1 MAAVSIPIVDWLDKP
16 QSFHF
21 AQGYEDRFLWNTVV
35 ANDTRSDAYM
45 IYLGID
51 VAKNSHVAAAM
62 SSEGEVL
69 LMPFSFANSADSFT
83 LLREKLNNLPKLPL
97 LVGLESTAHYG
108 ENLICFLCGN
118 GYHVAM
124 INPLQTAA
132 IRKSAIRKTK
142 TDKVDAFVI
151 AKALMMEG
159 YTELQQSDIQIL
171 KLKGLCKTRQNLIL
185 MRTRCKIQLG
195 SFVDQLFPE
204 LNRFFRSGLHINVS
218 YTLLKAHPRPAEVGA
233 LHLTYLS
240 NLLRKAS
247 RGKYKKEDAIRLRE
261 LARNSIGTDNPA
273 LALQIRQAVSQ
284 IELFS
289 AQLKQ
294 VESEISTIMDSLDSP
309 IMTVPGIGYLNGA
322 MILSCIGNIQRFS
335 SPAKLLAYAGL
346 DPAVVQSGNFSAKST
361 RMSKRGNSMLRY
373 ALINAS
379 HNVVR
384 NNETFAQYY
393 NSKIA
398 QGKSHYCALGHTAH
412 KLIRV
417 IFALLTN
424 NIAFDLA

>member
-1 MAAVSIPIVDWLDKP
+1 
-16 QSFHF
+16 
-21 AQGYEDRFLWNTVV
+21 
-35 ANDTRSDAYM
+35 M

-69 LMPFSFANSADSFT
+69 LMPFSFANSADGFT

-204 LNRFFRSGLHINVS
+204 SDI
-218 YTLLKAHPRPAEVGA
+218 
-233 LHLTYLS
+233 
-240 NLLRKAS
+240 
-247 RGKYKKEDAIRLRE
+247 
-261 LARNSIGTDNPA
+261 
-273 LALQIRQAVSQ
+273 
-284 IELFS
+284 
-289 AQLKQ
+289 
-294 VESEISTIMDSLDSP
+294 
-309 IMTVPGIGYLNGA
+309 
-322 MILSCIGNIQRFS
+322 
-335 SPAKLLAYAGL
+335 
-346 DPAVVQSGNFSAKST
+346 
-361 RMSKRGNSMLRY
+361 
-373 ALINAS
+373 
-379 HNVVR
+379 
-384 NNETFAQYY
+384 
-393 NSKIA
+393 
-398 QGKSHYCALGHTAH
+398 
-412 KLIRV
+412 
-417 IFALLTN
+417 
-424 NIAFDLA
+424 